1 MITEKKNEIIENIQQ
16 PVDRVDL
23 TFYTDPLCCW
33 SWAMY
38 SSLKGL
44 QELYPGTLSVRYCMG
59 GMIPDWTSYD
69 DAVNAVSKPI
79 QMGPVWMEAQH
90 LTGVQL
96 NSRIWFEDP
105 PASSYPGCIAVK
117 CAQLQ
122 SDTAG
127 EEYLRL
133 LWQAVM
139 ENGRNIA
146 KMDELV
152 EISNL
157 VTTEF
162 DTGRFS
168 DDLINGNGK
177 SAFSKDLDEVRKQNI
192 SRFPTLVMK
201 SSRKGLIFTGY
212 RALEVLLEG
221 VRSVV

>member
-1 MITEKKNEIIENIQQ
+1 MVITKSDYIKANLQPADRIELI
-16 PVDRVDL
+16 
-23 TFYTDPLCCW
+23 FYTDPLCCW

-38 SSLKGL
+38 SSLSQL
-44 QELYPGTLSVRYCMG
+44 QEQYADVLSIRFCMG
-59 GMIPDWTSYD
+59 GMIPDWKSYED
-69 DAVNAVSKPI
+69 TLNAVTKPI

-105 PASSYPGCIAVK
+105 PASSYPGSIAVK

-122 SDTAG
+122 SDAAG

-139 ENGRNIA
+139 ENGRNIS

-152 EISNL
+152 EISGFM
-157 VTTEF
+157 TTGF
-162 DTGRFS
+162 DNGKFS
-168 DDLINGNGK
+168 EDLINGSGK
-177 SAFSKDLDEVRKQNI
+177 KAFSRDLDEVRKQDI
-192 SRFPTLVMK
+192 SRFPTMVMK

-212 RALEVLLEG
+212 RSFDVLREG
-221 VRSVV
+221 MRSII